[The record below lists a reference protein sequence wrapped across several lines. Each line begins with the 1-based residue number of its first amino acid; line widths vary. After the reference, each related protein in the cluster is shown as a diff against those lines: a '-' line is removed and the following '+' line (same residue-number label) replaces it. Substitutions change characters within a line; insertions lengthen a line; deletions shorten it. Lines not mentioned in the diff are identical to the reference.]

1 MEVIMLRGIRL
12 WLITLS
18 LTSLVAASLA
28 CDLTVGGPTPPGS
41 PIAVST
47 EAAGALQDAWKTAIA
62 NAQNGE
68 VTVIITQE
76 QLTSYL
82 ELKLE
87 AQSNPPLHDVQVY
100 LRDNHIQIYGTAK
113 AGSVSTTALA
123 SLAFTITPE
132 GKAQFTVDEADFG
145 PVPVPTSLLSSLSS
159 ALNEALTGQF
169 GTLATGIKIKTA
181 IISDGYMAINGTI
194 TK

>member
-1 MEVIMLRGIRL
+1 MLRGIRVGL
-12 WLITLS
+12 VTLS
-18 LTSLVAASLA
+18 LTSLVVATLA
-28 CDLTVGGPTPPGS
+28 CDLAVGGPTPPGS
-41 PIAVST
+41 PIPVST
-47 EAAGALQDAWKTAIA
+47 EAAGELREVWKTAIA

-68 VTVIITQE
+68 VTVFITEE

-82 ELKLE
+82 ALKLE
-87 AQSNPPLHDVQVY
+87 AQTNPPLHDVQVY
-100 LRDNHIQIYGTAK
+100 LRNNRILIYGTAK
-113 AGSVSTTALA
+113 AGTVSTTALA
-123 SLAFTITPE
+123 SLTFTITPE
-132 GKAQFTVDEADFG
+132 GKPQFTVDEADFG

-181 IISDGYMAINGTI
+181 IISDGYMAISGTV

>member
-1 MEVIMLRGIRL
+1 MSRRIRV
-12 WLITLS
+12 WLISLS
-18 LTSLVAASLA
+18 LTSLVAATLA
-28 CDLTVGGPTPPGS
+28 CDLAVGGPTPPGS
-41 PIAVST
+41 PIPVST
-47 EAAGALQDAWKTAIA
+47 EAAGELREIWKTAIA

-68 VTVIITQE
+68 VTVVITEE

-82 ELKLE
+82 ALKME
-87 AQSNPPLHDVQVY
+87 AQTNPPLHDVQVY
-100 LRDNHIQIYGTAK
+100 LRNNRIQIYGTAK

-123 SLAFTITPE
+123 SLTFTLTPE
-132 GKAQFTVDEADFG
+132 GKPQFTIDEADFG

-181 IISDGYMAINGTI
+181 IISDGYLAINGTV